1 MNACNAKH
9 RCNLGQLVLRR
20 EQLRAQRVVSFKPV
34 VVGVVVAATST
45 SIEFNFIII
54 KIEGCTSY
62 MYVGGAA
69 INISHTIILLSQLT
83 TKVHCSMQFLT

>member
-9 RCNLGQLVLRR
+9 HCNLGQLVLRR
-20 EQLRAQRVVSFKPV
+20 EQSRAQRVVSFKPV

-54 KIEGCTSY
+54 KIDGGTRVHPPGY
-62 MYVGGAA
+62 M
-69 INISHTIILLSQLT
+69 
-83 TKVHCSMQFLT
+83 